1 MKLRKDSSV
10 SVSRYGCRFLRLRH
24 ALLSLLLTGLWL
36 VSHVWGQSP
45 QADAPRARVALP
57 QVEVPRQ
64 LTLETAEQLFVQN
77 NLAVIAARY
86 GVDNARAQRLI
97 ASVRPNPTLTLGAE
111 AFDLRAPG
119 RHLFSNSDSASN
131 RLYTV
136 RLDQVFERG
145 NKRALRTAAAEF
157 QVQVAEAQV
166 LDTIRTQLLQLR
178 QAFSTAVLARANVR
192 VAQENIDLTNDTERL
207 ITTRVAAGDAP
218 EWDLIKFQTNKV
230 QFQRDLAAAS
240 LAYQQAVRDVLT
252 LMGAAFPLGG
262 SVTPPAGAPPMAPSL
277 RDAPLEVI
285 GELRAELLTVSIV
298 LEDLRQ
304 AALATRPDVL
314 AAQRNIEAAQR
325 NLDLAY
331 AQRHRDVDVAVE
343 YQRNGGDN
351 TVGAT
356 VSFPLLLSHKFE
368 GQINQGLAQVQ
379 QAQVAFDQAKLQ
391 AITEVE
397 KAYQAYQA
405 SQQVLQVY
413 TTEALAKAEA
423 SFRIA
428 GVSYRQ
434 GATSL
439 LELQDAQRTLN
450 QTRVAANQ
458 ASFDYRMS
466 LYQLEQA
473 TGKSLMQPQ

>member
-1 MKLRKDSSV
+1 
-10 SVSRYGCRFLRLRH
+10 
-24 ALLSLLLTGLWL
+24 
-36 VSHVWGQSP
+36 
-45 QADAPRARVALP
+45 
-57 QVEVPRQ
+57 
-64 LTLETAEQLFVQN
+64 
-77 NLAVIAARY
+77 
-86 GVDNARAQRLI
+86 
-97 ASVRPNPTLTLGAE
+97 
-111 AFDLRAPG
+111 
-119 RHLFSNSDSASN
+119 
-131 RLYTV
+131 
-136 RLDQVFERG
+136 
-145 NKRALRTAAAEF
+145 
-157 QVQVAEAQV
+157 
-166 LDTIRTQLLQLR
+166 
-178 QAFSTAVLARANVR
+178 
-192 VAQENIDLTNDTERL
+192 
-207 ITTRVAAGDAP
+207 
-218 EWDLIKFQTNKV
+218 
-230 QFQRDLAAAS
+230 
-240 LAYQQAVRDVLT
+240 
-252 LMGAAFPLGG
+252 
-262 SVTPPAGAPPMAPSL
+262 
-277 RDAPLEVI
+277 
-285 GELRAELLTVSIV
+285 V

-314 AAQRNIEAAQR
+314 AAQRNIAAAQR

-379 QAQVAFDQAKLQ
+379 QAQVAFEQAKLQ

>member
-1 MKLRKDSSV
+1 VLSS
-10 SVSRYGCRFLRLRH
+10 
-24 ALLSLLLTGLWL
+24 
-36 VSHVWGQSP
+36 
-45 QADAPRARVALP
+45 QAD
-57 QVEVPRQ
+57 VPRQ
-64 LTLETAEQLFVQN
+64 LTLEVAEQLLVQY
-77 NLAVIAARY
+77 NLAIVAARY

-111 AFDLRAPG
+111 AFDLRTPG
-119 RHLFSNSDSASN
+119 RNLFSNSDSASN

-145 NKRALRTAAAEF
+145 NKRSLRTEAAEF
-157 QVQVAEAQV
+157 QVQAAEAQV

-178 QAFSTAVLARANVR
+178 QAFYTAVLARENVR
-192 VAQENIDLTNDTERL
+192 VAHENLELTNDTERL
-207 ITTRVAAGDAP
+207 IKTRVSAGDAP

-230 QFQRDLAAAS
+230 QFQRDLAAAR

-252 LMGAAFPLGG
+252 FMGAAFPTGS
-262 SVTPPAGAPPMAPSL
+262 SVTPAAGASSMSTSL
-277 RDAPLEVI
+277 LDAPLDII
-285 GELRAELLTVSIV
+285 GELRADPLVVSFS
-298 LEDLRQ
+298 LDELRQ
-304 AALATRPDVL
+304 AALETRPDVQ
-314 AAQRNIEAAQR
+314 AAQRGIDAAQR

-331 AQRHRDVDVAVE
+331 SQRHRDIDVALE

-356 VSFPLLLSHKFE
+356 VSFPLFLSHKFE

-379 QAQVAFDQAKLQ
+379 QASVALDQAKLQ
-391 AITEVE
+391 AMADVE
-397 KAYQAYQA
+397 KAYQAYQ
-405 SQQVLQVY
+405 SSRQVLQVY
-413 TTEALAKAEA
+413 TTEALTKAEE

-458 ASFDYRMS
+458 AFFDYRMS
-466 LYQLEQA
+466 LFQLEQA
-473 TGKSLMQPQ
+473 TGKSLVKP

>member
-1 MKLRKDSSV
+1 MST
-10 SVSRYGCRFLRLRH
+10 
-24 ALLSLLLTGLWL
+24 SLL
-36 VSHVWGQSP
+36 
-45 QADAPRARVALP
+45 
-57 QVEVPRQ
+57 
-64 LTLETAEQLFVQN
+64 
-77 NLAVIAARY
+77 
-86 GVDNARAQRLI
+86 
-97 ASVRPNPTLTLGAE
+97 
-111 AFDLRAPG
+111 
-119 RHLFSNSDSASN
+119 
-131 RLYTV
+131 
-136 RLDQVFERG
+136 
-145 NKRALRTAAAEF
+145 
-157 QVQVAEAQV
+157 
-166 LDTIRTQLLQLR
+166 
-178 QAFSTAVLARANVR
+178 
-192 VAQENIDLTNDTERL
+192 
-207 ITTRVAAGDAP
+207 
-218 EWDLIKFQTNKV
+218 
-230 QFQRDLAAAS
+230 
-240 LAYQQAVRDVLT
+240 
-252 LMGAAFPLGG
+252 
-262 SVTPPAGAPPMAPSL
+262 
-277 RDAPLEVI
+277 DAPLDII

-391 AITEVE
+391 AIAEVE

-473 TGKSLMQPQ
+473 TGKSLMQP